1 MPKIAPHMLGILF
14 TVAATMI
21 FATQD
26 GISKYM
32 ASHYNVMSVA
42 MIRYWAFAVFVLAL
56 SAGKPQGIK
65 GVAESAV
72 LPLQIIRGV
81 LLALQVCLIIWCF
94 ANIGLANTLAIFACF
109 PLIVTALS
117 VPLLGEKVGWRRW
130 SAIVVGFSGVLIILQ
145 PGSGVFSLTSLIPM
159 LVSFMFAMYH
169 ILTRLV
175 ASKDSADTSFFWTGI
190 AGAVILTII
199 GVFFWDP
206 MQGTFDWVMMG
217 LLCIFGATGHY
228 LTIRALAIAEASSI
242 QPFFFLQMVFASGV
256 GVIVFNEIVTTPML
270 IGAGIIMASGL
281 FTFWRESRRQY

>member
-1 MPKIAPHMLGILF
+1 MPKIAPHMLGIVF
-14 TVAATMI
+14 AVASTMI

-26 GISKYM
+26 GISKYL
-32 ASHYNVMSVA
+32 ALHYNVMSVA

-65 GVAESAV
+65 GVAKSAI

-81 LLALQVCLIIWCF
+81 LLALQICIMIWCF
-94 ANIGLANTLAIFACF
+94 VNIGLANTLAIFACF

-117 VPLLGEKVGWRRW
+117 VVILGEKVGWQRW
-130 SAIVVGFSGVLIILQ
+130 SAIAVGFSGVLIILQ
-145 PGSGVFSLTSLIPM
+145 PGAGVFSLTSLVP
-159 LVSFMFAMYH
+159 LLSSFMFVMYH

-190 AGAVILTII
+190 AGAVILSLL
-199 GVFFWDP
+199 GAFFWDP
-206 MQGTFDWVMMG
+206 MQGAFDWVMMG
-217 LLCIFGATGHY
+217 LLCIFGASGHY

-256 GVIVFNEIVTTPML
+256 GVIVFNEVLTSPML
-270 IGAGIIMASGL
+270 IGAAIIMASGL
-281 FTFWRESRRQY
+281 FTFWRESRRSH